1 MAINQVTG
9 TRQDITEMLNK
20 IRDITTKNS
29 TFDTTTAPAV
39 GNSTNAMGAFENV
52 MNTIKG
58 SVNQVNDIQNHA
70 QQLQNAYSMGDKS
83 VSLSEVVASSQKS
96 RIALEGLMIV
106 RNKILDAYKEIMSM
120 PT

>member
-1 MAINQVTG
+1 MAINNISGVRT
-9 TRQDITEMLNK
+9 DISEMLSK
-20 IRDITTKNS
+20 MRDISTKS
-29 TFDTTTAPAV
+29 SVFDATSKPQASIASAGP
-39 GNSTNAMGAFENV
+39 FENV
-52 MNTIKG
+52 MNLVKS
-58 SVNQVNDIQNHA
+58 SVDKVNDVQQSA
-70 QQLQNAYSMGDKS
+70 TQLQNAYSMGDKK